1 MKFKI
6 HHHNSKLI
14 KMKATIQIVSLKD
27 ASLTPQVRNV
37 DLSIGRPTETIG
49 NAVRSLIEK
58 CSVSYKQP
66 CIQVVINKEV
76 RGEFTPK
83 GKTFAEKI
91 RSVNFGIT
99 EIILNSRFTTDELTF
114 NKSSKDEIAL
124 GIAKAFGHKGQNIS
138 VDVASNN
145 LMAVEKAV
153 KVNLKYTRQDAKE
166 LYESLV
172 PKHILEA
179 EAKISAERKAL
190 AAAKKALQITA
201 GK

>member
-1 MKFKI
+1 MKV
-6 HHHNSKLI
+6 
-14 KMKATIQIVSLKD
+14 TIAIVSLKD
-27 ASLTPQVRNV
+27 SSLTAQVRHI
-37 DLSIGRPTETIG
+37 DLESGRPTEVIG

-58 CSVSYKQP
+58 CSVAYKQP
-66 CIQVVINKEV
+66 CLQVIVDKEV

-114 NKSSKDEIAL
+114 NRASKDGIAL
-124 GIAKAFGHKGQNIS
+124 GIAKAFGHKGGNIS
-138 VDVASNN
+138 IDVASNN

-153 KVNLKYTRQDAKE
+153 KVNLKYARLDAKE

-172 PKHILEA
+172 PTNILEA
-179 EAKISAERKAL
+179 EAKAKEERKAI
-190 AAAKKALQITA
+190 AIAKKALQITA

>member
-1 MKFKI
+1 
-6 HHHNSKLI
+6 
-14 KMKATIQIVSLKD
+14 MKATIQIVSLKD

>member
-1 MKFKI
+1 MQV
-6 HHHNSKLI
+6 
-14 KMKATIQIVSLKD
+14 TIQIISLKD
-27 ASLTPQVRNV
+27 KSLTAQVRKV
-37 DLSIGRPTETIG
+37 DLSVGRPTEVIG

-66 CIQVVINKEV
+66 CIQVVIDKEV

-114 NKSSKDEIAL
+114 NKASKDGIAL
-124 GIAKAFGHKGQNIS
+124 GIAKAFGHKGANIS

-153 KVNLKYTRQDAKE
+153 KVTLKYTRQDAKE

-172 PKHILEA
+172 PAHILQS
-179 EAKISAERKAL
+179 EAKAKEERKAL
-190 AAAKKALQITA
+190 AAAKKALQLTEGTKEYILQS
-201 GK
+201 K

>member
-1 MKFKI
+1 MNI
-6 HHHNSKLI
+6 
-14 KMKATIQIVSLKD
+14 TIQIVSLKD
-27 ASLTPQVRNV
+27 KSLTPQVRKV
-37 DLSIGRPTETIG
+37 DLSQGRPTEVIG
-49 NAVRSLIEK
+49 NAVRSLVEK

-66 CIQVVINKEV
+66 CLQVIVDKEV

-99 EIILNSRFTTDELTF
+99 EIILNSRFTIDELTF
-114 NKSSKDEIAL
+114 NKHSKDSIAL
-124 GIAKAFGHKGQNIS
+124 NIAKAFGHKGAAIS

-145 LMAVEKAV
+145 LMAVEKAI
-153 KVNLKYTRQDAKE
+153 KVNLKYARIDAND
-166 LYESLV
+166 LYESFV

-179 EAKISAERKAL
+179 EAQAKAERKAL
-190 AAAKKALQITA
+190 SVSKKALQLTE

>member
-1 MKFKI
+1 MQAKI
-6 HHHNSKLI
+6 SI
-14 KMKATIQIVSLKD
+14 ISLKD
-27 ASLTPQVRNV
+27 SSLTPQVRSIN
-37 DLSIGRPTETIG
+37 LSEGRPTEVIG

-58 CSVSYKQP
+58 CSVAYKQP
-66 CIQVVINKEV
+66 CLQVTIDKEV
-76 RGEFTPK
+76 RGSFIPK

-114 NKSSKDEIAL
+114 NRASKDGIAL
-124 GIAKAFGHKGQNIS
+124 GIAKAFGHKGAVIS

-153 KVNLKYTRQDAKE
+153 KVNLKYAREDAKA

-172 PKHILEA
+172 PSHILEA
-179 EAKISAERKAL
+179 EAKIAKARKAL
-190 AAAKKALQITA
+190 AQEKKALQITE

>member
-1 MKFKI
+1 MEV
-6 HHHNSKLI
+6 
-14 KMKATIQIVSLKD
+14 TIQIVSLKD
-27 ASLTPQVRNV
+27 SSLTPQKRLVN
-37 DLSIGRPTETIG
+37 LSEGRPTETIG

-58 CSVSYKQP
+58 CSVAYKQP

-99 EIILNSRFTTDELTF
+99 EIILNSRFTIDELTF
-114 NKSSKDEIAL
+114 NKATKDGIAL
-124 GIAKAFGHKGQNIS
+124 GIAKAFGHKGANIS

-153 KVNLKYTRQDAKE
+153 KVNLKYAREDAKS

-172 PKHILEA
+172 PTHILEA
-179 EAKISAERKAL
+179 EEKAKQERKAL
-190 AAAKKALQITA
+190 AEAKKALQLTE

>member
-1 MKFKI
+1 
-6 HHHNSKLI
+6 
-14 KMKATIQIVSLKD
+14 LKGSF
-27 ASLTPQVRNV
+27 A
-37 DLSIGRPTETIG
+37 
-49 NAVRSLIEK
+49 
-58 CSVSYKQP
+58 
-66 CIQVVINKEV
+66 
-76 RGEFTPK
+76 PK

-114 NKSSKDEIAL
+114 NKASKDEIAL

-153 KVNLKYTRQDAKE
+153 KVNLKYARLDAKE

-172 PKHILEA
+172 PKGILEA
-179 EAKISAERKAL
+179 EAKAKEERKAL
-190 AAAKKALQITA
+190 SIAKKALQLTA

>member
-1 MKFKI
+1 M
-6 HHHNSKLI
+6 LV
-14 KMKATIQIVSLKD
+14 TIQIVSLKD
-27 ASLTPQVRNV
+27 SSLTAQKRNV
-37 DLSIGRPTETIG
+37 DLSAGRPTEVIG

-58 CSVSYKQP
+58 CSVAYKQP
-66 CIQVVINKEV
+66 CLQVVVDKEV
-76 RGEFTPK
+76 RGSFTPK

-114 NKSSKDEIAL
+114 NKHSKDGIAL
-124 GIAKAFGHKGQNIS
+124 GIAKAFGHKGTAIS

-153 KVNLKYTRQDAKE
+153 KVNLKYARQDAKE

-172 PKHILEA
+172 PKEILALE
-179 EAKISAERKAL
+179 EQAKSERKAL
-190 AAAKKALQITA
+190 AIAKKALQVTA